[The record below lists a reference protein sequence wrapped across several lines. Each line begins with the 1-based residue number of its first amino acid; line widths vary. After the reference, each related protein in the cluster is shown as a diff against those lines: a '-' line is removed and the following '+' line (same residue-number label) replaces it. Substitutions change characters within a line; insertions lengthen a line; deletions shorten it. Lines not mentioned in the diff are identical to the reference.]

1 MLVRKLWVF
10 TSRYPYPIEKG
21 DKLRLYFQLIE
32 LSNHFDITLFTLAD
46 ADPQPDHEEELRKYC
61 SEILYVKLSSIE
73 RMYRTFLAFTRRQ
86 PLQVGFFR
94 SLRLQHLINDKYI
107 EDPPDLIYCHLIRM
121 SEYVRHLPVPKVL
134 DYMDAFSLGMFR
146 ASANSNNFFWK
157 HIYRIEA
164 ALCAHYERFIFSD
177 FDGSTIIS
185 RQDQQALKILQKEK
199 VTVVSNGIDLDQFY
213 FEPSLERKEQIL
225 FVGNLGYAP
234 NVRAA
239 QYLIYELMPHLWEKL
254 PNARLV
260 LAGARPVPWL
270 TRLKDSRIE
279 VLGWVEDIRDAYSQ
293 GSVFVAP
300 LFTGSGMQNKI
311 LEAMA
316 VGVPCITTEIVNDS
330 ILAEPNQDI
339 LLADDV
345 NSFVHQITQLFDSEE
360 RFRTLSHRGR
370 AFIEINFPWK
380 KATQPL
386 LELLNQTIDKNNKPI
401 YAKE

>member
-1 MLVRKLWVF
+1 MRKLWVF

-46 ADPQPDHEEELRKYC
+46 DKPEKAHEQELQKYC
-61 SEILYVKLSSIE
+61 SEIIYVKLSFVE
-73 RMYRTFLAFTRRQ
+73 RMYRTFLAFTRQQ

-94 SLRLQHLINDKYI
+94 SMELQRLINNQYV
-107 EDPPDLIYCHLIRM
+107 EEPPDLIYCHLIRM
-121 SEYVRHLPVPKVL
+121 SEYVRHLPIPKVL

-146 ASANSNNFFWK
+146 ASSNSKNFFWK

-164 ALCAHYERFIFSD
+164 ALCAHYERFVFSD

-185 RQDQQALKILQKEK
+185 KQDQQALKILQKEK

-213 FEPSLERKEQIL
+213 FESELKRKKQIL

-239 QYLIYELMPHLWEKL
+239 QYLINELMPRLWKER
-254 PNARLV
+254 PNARLM
-260 LAGARPVPWL
+260 LAGARPTSWL
-270 TRLKDSRIE
+270 KRINDPRIE
-279 VLGWVEDIRDAYSQ
+279 VLGWVEEIRDAYSQ
-293 GSVFVAP
+293 GAVFVAP

-330 ILAEPNQDI
+330 ILAEPQKEI
-339 LLADDV
+339 LLAEDAD
-345 NSFVHQITQLFDSEE
+345 SFVYQVIQLFDNEKK
-360 RFRTLSHRGR
+360 FRSLSNNGR
-370 AFIEINFPWK
+370 SFIESNFPWK

-386 LELLNQTIDKNNKPI
+386 LELLDNIVHQNNQAI